1 MTNEKAPTMQ
11 LKDIII
17 PADELV
23 WDEDELAELKE
34 AISDL
39 IDVLRSSGLT
49 EEEAM
54 AEFTERTMP
63 TISVDQVSFFN

>member
-39 IDVLRSSGLT
+39 IDHLRSSGLT